1 MIRVVI
7 VEDQRMI
14 CEAMQHYI
22 ERLEGYEVAAI
33 FDNAGKAA
41 AYCVAQ
47 KVNLVLMDVCTNGEE
62 SGFYAARKIKE
73 KSPETKIVIV
83 TAMIDWAFLQEG
95 KKAGVDSLW
104 YKEFSDV
111 ELAQVIK
118 QTMEGNSI
126 YPDKVPEVIVGNA
139 KSCEF
144 TKGEIRVLRL
154 LVQGKTY
161 KEMALELGIS
171 QDTVK
176 EHISNMLSKTGYKS
190 KLRLATEVIAK
201 KLIVPDF

>member
-1 MIRVVI
+1 MIKVVI
-7 VEDQRMI
+7 VEDHRMI

-33 FDNAGKAA
+33 FDDAGKAA
-41 AYCVAQ
+41 VYCVNRE
-47 KVNLVLMDVCTNGEE
+47 VNLILMDVCTNGEE
-62 SGFYAARKIKE
+62 SGFHAARKIKE
-73 KSPETKIVIV
+73 KSPTTKIIV
-83 TAMIDWAFLQEG
+83 VTSMIDWDFLQEG
-95 KKAGVDSLW
+95 KKSGVDSLW
-104 YKEFSDV
+104 YKEFSDL

-118 QTMEGNSI
+118 KTMEGQSI
-126 YPDKVPEVIVGNA
+126 YPDKVPQVIVGNA

-154 LVQGKTY
+154 LIKGKTY
-161 KEMALELGIS
+161 KEMASELGIS

-176 EHISNMLSKTGYKS
+176 EHVSNMLSKTGYKS

-201 KLIVPDF
+201 KLIVPDL